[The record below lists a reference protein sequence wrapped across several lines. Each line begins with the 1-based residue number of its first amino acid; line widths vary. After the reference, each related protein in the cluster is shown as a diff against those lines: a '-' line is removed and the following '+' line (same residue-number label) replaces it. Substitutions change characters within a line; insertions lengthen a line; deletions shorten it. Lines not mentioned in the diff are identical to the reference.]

1 MTAHCSVTFNRWY
14 ANLHREYYAIR
25 LYESVDGPGTHESAL
40 IRIILDHSE
49 TDMKELEDQFRIY
62 YTRELRSKIGVNWPN
77 TNSHTRLNDFLTTG
91 FIFFQ
96 HDTSGDFE
104 RLLLAFLPRTPAE
117 EAEKRKKREERRK
130 KQKERKE
137 VRANLGL
144 PYHAEIMMPGMYD
157 TNVENV
163 SVNGQGI
170 PVSRNTMMNPN
181 MVVANP
187 AIMSNPNVMAD
198 QATMPNPKMMMANP
212 NMVPHPAMTQY
223 QTFPWTL
230 FILFAS
236 RSNDNYEINRYKNH
250 IHCSSFVAF
259 WKSCE

>member
-1 MTAHCSVTFNRWY
+1 
-14 ANLHREYYAIR
+14 
-25 LYESVDGPGTHESAL
+25 
-40 IRIILDHSE
+40 
-49 TDMKELEDQFRIY
+49 
-62 YTRELRSKIGVNWPN
+62 
-77 TNSHTRLNDFLTTG
+77 
-91 FIFFQ
+91 
-96 HDTSGDFE
+96 
-104 RLLLAFLPRTPAE
+104 LLAFLPRTPAE

-223 QTFPWTL
+223 QTFP
-230 FILFAS
+230 
-236 RSNDNYEINRYKNH
+236 
-250 IHCSSFVAF
+250 
-259 WKSCE
+259 